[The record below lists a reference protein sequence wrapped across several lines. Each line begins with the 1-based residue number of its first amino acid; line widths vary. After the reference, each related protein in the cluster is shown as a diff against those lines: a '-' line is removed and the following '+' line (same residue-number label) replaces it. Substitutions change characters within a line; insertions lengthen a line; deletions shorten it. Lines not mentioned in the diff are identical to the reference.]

1 MGNLIKAELYR
12 VFKDKLFLILCI
24 IAGAMSLFLALM
36 YFGLGSLLIEDGV
49 TIREVFS
56 AASLALSSFSPFS
69 NFGLVVAIFLC
80 ILLGK
85 DYTQGTVRN
94 KIIMGKSRA
103 EIFFSNLIVT
113 VIIIMI
119 VVVGF
124 AILNFAIS
132 SIFFNTGITTDNIVS
147 FLSQFALQILGWLVL
162 ATAIAFYSAAMKN
175 AGVTIVTYIGIGLFL
190 TIVGPV
196 IAGVAGVVT
205 SPDGGYENLK
215 WLFDLITNIN
225 IPFIMGSLLTGNAS
239 LVSMLGDTSVVSEL
253 PVEFYCEYIGSCVAF
268 ATLFVGLGYLAFNKK
283 DIK

>member
-268 ATLFVGLGYLAFNKK
+268 STLFVGLGYLAFNKK